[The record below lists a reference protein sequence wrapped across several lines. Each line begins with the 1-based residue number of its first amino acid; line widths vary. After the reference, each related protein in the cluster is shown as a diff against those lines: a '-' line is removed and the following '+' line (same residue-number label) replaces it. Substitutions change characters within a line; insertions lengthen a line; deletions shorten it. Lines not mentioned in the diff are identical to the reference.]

1 MSDDLEALE
10 AWAAPILQ
18 ALQPAQRRQLAVRL
32 ARVLRRSQAQRITSQ
47 RNPDGSKY
55 EPRKPRNLRG
65 KAGSIRRQAAM
76 FRKLRT
82 ATYLKATGDANGLAV
97 GFTGRIANIA
107 RVHQLGLR
115 DRAEP
120 RAPEVKYPERKQLG
134 FTAADLDLIRDGV
147 LDHLEPLDL

>member
-10 AWAAPILQ
+10 TWAAPILL
-18 ALQPAQRRQLAVRL
+18 ALQPQQRRQLAVRL
-32 ARVLRRSQAQRITSQ
+32 ARQLRRNQQKRITTQ

-82 ATYLKATGDANGLAV
+82 ASYMKASGDERALAV
-97 GFTGRIANIA
+97 GFAGRIANIA
-107 RVHQLGLR
+107 RVHQHGLL
-115 DRAEP
+115 DRPEP
-120 RAPEVKYPERKQLG
+120 RVPEVKYPERKQLG
-134 FTAADLDLIRDGV
+134 FTAADLDLIRDSILPIV
-147 LDHLEPLDL
+147 S

>member
-32 ARVLRRSQAQRITSQ
+32 ARLLRRSQSQRIASQ

-55 EPRKPRNLRG
+55 EARKPRNLCG
-65 KAGSIRRQAAM
+65 KAGSIRRQATM

-82 ATYLKATGDANGLAV
+82 ANYLKASGDANGLAV

-107 RVHQLGLR
+107 RVHQFGLR

-120 RAPEVKYPERKQLG
+120 RAPEVQYAQRKLLSL
-134 FTAADLDLIRDGV
+134 TLEDLSIIRDTV
-147 LDHLEPLDL
+147 LSHAGERF